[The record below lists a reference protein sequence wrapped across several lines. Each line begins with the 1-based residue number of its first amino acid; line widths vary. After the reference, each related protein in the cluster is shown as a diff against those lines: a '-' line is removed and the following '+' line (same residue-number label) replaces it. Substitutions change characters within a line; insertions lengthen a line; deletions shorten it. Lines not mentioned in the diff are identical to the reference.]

1 MTVKKGLSSLVNAT
15 PDFSNQALENA
26 INEIK
31 AIDKD
36 DGYLFIKSQF
46 DMDTAIRDNTVLTQ
60 TQKNDALETLYNAQP
75 HLHIGRY
82 LTDII
87 RHTRTILDGTIVHLA
102 NPDTEDPAD
111 FLEILQSV
119 QSIQNLIPTLYGVT
133 PAEKSR
139 SVNDHLGSLNNKFVL
154 SDDSTPPLFTR
165 LTRVLT
171 LIDTTAR
178 VNSTL
183 ATGTAAVRYSNTQL
197 VLFLD
202 TIRDDS
208 TDFVTTLNNRV
219 NQSAG
224 NMASLNTRIS
234 DALAGDPI
242 SELQAIREEI
252 NVQVALENS
261 NLSGVRTYVE
271 SLTNNISYTAL
282 ADDKDLKD
290 LLLNIT
296 QNPSWKAYFENYD
309 ANKASL
315 NPQYDDI
322 NTDSDKES
330 IINQVLRNRGL
341 PDVQSYLDIDGVV
354 AKASG
359 DSRIDTKGFDHL
371 TNEQIIDNACKQL
384 GIGATD
390 TSIWSQSKTLLNNLN
405 DRDRKIVADE
415 LDLNE
420 DSKTLS

>member
-1 MTVKKGLSSLVNAT
+1 MTVNKGLTTLVNNT
-15 PDFSNQALENA
+15 PNFSNQALENA
-26 INEIK
+26 VNELKIGWVAK
-31 AIDKD
+31 TFT
-36 DGYLFIKSQF
+36 L
-46 DMDTAIRDNTVLTQ
+46 DTAITNNNVLTT
-60 TQKNDALETLYNAQP
+60 TQKNDARLTINNQP
-75 HLHIGRY
+75 HLNIGRY
-82 LTDII
+82 LNDMLA
-87 RHTRTILDGTIVHLA
+87 HTKTILDGTIVHLA

-111 FLEILQSV
+111 FLEILQTV

-133 PAEKSR
+133 PAEKNR

-154 SDDSTPPLFTR
+154 SDDSTPPLFTSLKETIEY
-165 LTRVLT
+165 LTGQSIATDTAYQTALT
-171 LIDTTAR
+171 NMTNFVDGVVA
-178 VNSTL
+178 
-183 ATGTAAVRYSNTQL
+183 
-197 VLFLD
+197 
-202 TIRDDS
+202 DS
-208 TDFVTTLNNRV
+208 TDFQQTLNTFA
-219 NQSAG
+219 SAVATAATNFHNG
-224 NMASLNTRIS
+224 LSSEPFLTKRNLLVS
-234 DALAGDPI
+234 D
-242 SELQAIREEI
+242 REEI

-341 PDVQSYLDIDGVV
+341 PDVQSYLDIDGVI
-354 AKASG
+354 AKASR